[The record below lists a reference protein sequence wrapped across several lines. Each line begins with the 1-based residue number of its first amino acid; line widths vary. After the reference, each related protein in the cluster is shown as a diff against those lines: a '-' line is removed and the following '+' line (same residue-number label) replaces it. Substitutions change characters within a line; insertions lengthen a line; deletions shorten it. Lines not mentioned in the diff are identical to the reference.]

1 MNFTATLIAQI
12 ITFGVLVWFVQRFLW
27 GPLTNMM
34 DERKKRIADGL
45 AQAERGKHEQ
55 ALAEQRAKEFLKE
68 AKVQAAEV
76 VALAQRRAGEVFEE
90 AKVDARAEG
99 ERLLVAA
106 RAEIDRERNQ
116 AREQLRE
123 QVAYLALAGAEK
135 ILQREINADAHK
147 DIVQRL
153 AQQI

>member
-1 MNFTATLIAQI
+1 VNFTATLIAQI

-55 ALAEQRAKEFLKE
+55 ELAEQRAKEFIKE

-76 VALAQRRAGEVFEE
+76 IAQAQKRAGEVFEE
-90 AKVDARAEG
+90 AKADARAEG
-99 ERLLVAA
+99 ERLLAA
-106 RAEIDRERNQ
+106 AQAEIERERNQ
-116 AREQLRE
+116 AREKLRE
-123 QVAYLALAGAEK
+123 QVAVLALAGAEK

-147 DIVQRL
+147 DIVHSL

>member
-1 MNFTATLIAQI
+1 VNFTATLIAQI

-34 DERKKRIADGL
+34 EERKKRIADGL
-45 AQAERGKHEQ
+45 AQAERGKHEKE
-55 ALAEQRAKEFLKE
+55 LAEQRAKEFLKE

-76 VALAQRRAGEVFEE
+76 VAMAQKRAGDLFEE

-106 RAEIDRERNQ
+106 RAEIERERNQ

-123 QVAYLALAGAEK
+123 QVAHLALAGAEK

-147 DIVQRL
+147 DIVQSL